1 MDSSNG
7 NTKTVLVESL
17 NQMKKM
23 NYSFIHSLIIF
34 FVVVVCL
41 YNLTIQQ
48 TDGQM
53 WEKLLLFSFG
63 LIIPTPKNDKS
74 ENGSNAK

>member
-1 MDSSNG
+1 M
-7 NTKTVLVESL
+7 K
-17 NQMKKM
+17 NQI
-23 NYSFIHSLIIF
+23 NYSFIHSLIIL
-34 FVVVVCL
+34 FVVMVCL

-63 LIIPTPKNDKS
+63 LIIPTPNNSHNNNNNKVNH
-74 ENGSNAK
+74 ELETTNRNGK